1 MNAPASW
8 EPSDSEAALAR
19 GSGLMSPRRRL
30 RCAHTIGQHH
40 ESRAPGGRR
49 RIAVGAGSP
58 GATCCPSARKS
69 DMSTTLSPPAKA
81 SVRQG
86 ALAERASGA
95 DVRTTGMWVA

>member
-19 GSGLMSPRRRL
+19 GFGLMSPRRRL
-30 RCAHTIGQHH
+30 RCARASSPQH
-40 ESRAPGGRR
+40 ESQAAGRPQR
-49 RIAVGAGSP
+49 VVVGAAPP

-69 DMSTTLSPPAKA
+69 DMSTTLGLPAKA

-95 DVRTTGMWVA
+95 DVRATGTRVA